1 MVLRVIKNDFFTTQ
15 SINQFPSTMI
25 IITTLNFFDDEKFP
39 PDSKRVFC
47 NFTDS
52 SRGMRLLGDVNK
64 LFSKSDVELLRAAT
78 GEVALVSESVPLF
91 NTLVSNFPN
100 LSIVKHSYF
109 KYAPDCIIATDN
121 FLRMNVASSLVAPAS
136 DSRNEQ
142 QMPSLIDTGIYLG
155 NIDHATTKSVV
166 QEAGINVI
174 INCTESLQS
183 IEFDGVEFH
192 RVSIKDSISE
202 DAARFF
208 DETSDL
214 IDAYLADGKKILIH
228 CAAGISR
235 SPTILAAYLMRS
247 RGMSCDEALEFIR
260 RARPIVDPNLGFV
273 IQLCAYEAR
282 LKQRSA

>member
-1 MVLRVIKNDFFTTQ
+1 
-15 SINQFPSTMI
+15 MI

-39 PDSKRVFC
+39 PDSKRIFC

-64 LFSKSDVELLRAAT
+64 LFSTSDVELLRAAT

-109 KYAPDCIIATDN
+109 KYAPDFIIATDISTAI
-121 FLRMNVASSLVAPAS
+121 MTQNVDTPMAPAS
-136 DSRNEQ
+136 D
-142 QMPSLIDTGIYLG
+142 MPSLIDTGIYLG

-247 RGMSCDEALEFIR
+247 RGMSCDEALGFIR
-260 RARPIVDPNLGFV
+260 HARPIVDPNIGFV

-282 LKQRSA
+282 LRQRSA